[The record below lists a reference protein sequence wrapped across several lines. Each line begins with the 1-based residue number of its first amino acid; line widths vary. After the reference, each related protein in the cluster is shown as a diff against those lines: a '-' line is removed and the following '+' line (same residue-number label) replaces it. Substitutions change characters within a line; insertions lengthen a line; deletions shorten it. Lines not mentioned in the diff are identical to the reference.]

1 MKKVVIL
8 CASVAALA
16 ACETPSSQ
24 ATTPVQ
30 KSNPVQESTTVQ
42 KADQLKLVSWNIE
55 HLADD
60 IGKGCKP
67 RSEDDYA
74 KLSAYAQTLNADIVA
89 LQEVQSEVALQ
100 RVFPAS
106 DWQYVVSTRPDN
118 EAYECR
124 GLDGL
129 FSTPQRTAIVIRKGV
144 NYKKNDDFTELAL
157 DNPGLRYG
165 TSISINNNQLTLLNV
180 HMKSGCFVSDYSQS
194 DRKACLTYQQQAPL
208 LESWVNTQVENQQ
221 AMVVLGDF
229 NHRLVDDGNRYWQEL
244 SQENNQRI
252 LTSSMQN
259 IQSCHPKYKAPIDH
273 IVTGP
278 ISTQWVVDGSQGID
292 AFGVEGELTYD
303 DMLSDHCPISVT
315 LKF

>member
-16 ACETPSSQ
+16 ACET
-24 ATTPVQ
+24 T
-30 KSNPVQESTTVQ
+30 PVQESAPEKELAPVQNTTE
-42 KADQLKLVSWNIE
+42 LKIVSWNIE

-67 RSEDDYA
+67 RTEEQYE
-74 KLSAYAQTLNADIVA
+74 KLKEYVIEHLDADIIA
-89 LQEVQSEVALQ
+89 LQEVQSKEALK
-100 RVFPAS
+100 RVFPVS

-124 GLDGL
+124 GTDGL
-129 FSTPQRTAIVIRKGV
+129 KSTPQRTAIVIRKGV
-144 NYKKNDDFTELAL
+144 NYKKNDDFTALAL

-208 LESWVNTQVENQQ
+208 LESWVNTQVTNQQ

-244 SQENNQRI
+244 SQENDQRI

-273 IVTGP
+273 IITGP

-303 DMLSDHCPISVT
+303 AMLSDHCPISVN
-315 LKF
+315 LVLPD